1 MFYAP
6 SWVPLI
12 FNRLDSFGPNFIYCS
27 KPSCTLRSMMCAS
40 TWSSPI
46 ASYIWYVH
54 SVLYFPFLFI
64 SSPCP
69 IPDKMLISGGNS
81 VGNHWNKI
89 ACTTNSFWLIPWGK
103 LSSIQLKNEGLVSQ
117 ETVAP
122 RRWESETLKFGIKQV
137 DEGQISIVKRYRSW
151 RFDR

>member
-1 MFYAP
+1 MGCVSSRPLSSYKLNAYTQSKNNNNKLNKQQFDKIVESSWFTTLELRSKTIKKQCFMFLLKFNG
-6 SWVPLI
+6 V

-54 SVLYFPFLFI
+54 SLLYFPFLFI

-81 VGNHWNKI
+81 VGNH
-89 ACTTNSFWLIPWGK
+89 
-103 LSSIQLKNEGLVSQ
+103 
-117 ETVAP
+117 
-122 RRWESETLKFGIKQV
+122 
-137 DEGQISIVKRYRSW
+137 
-151 RFDR
+151 